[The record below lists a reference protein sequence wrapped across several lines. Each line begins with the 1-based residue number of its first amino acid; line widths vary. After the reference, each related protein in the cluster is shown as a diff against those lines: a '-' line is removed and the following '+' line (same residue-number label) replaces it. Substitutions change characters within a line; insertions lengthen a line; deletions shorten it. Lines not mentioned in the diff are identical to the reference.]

1 MSARKARFLAKK
13 CTKERMRV
21 RPYYERLPERLRV
34 EETTAA
40 PFPDHLHSQAELMYL
55 FDGAAEMR
63 VGGQSWALS
72 PGDLCVCF
80 PGVVHGYGER
90 SENAQALMLIIA
102 PELFGD
108 FSGMMSHYVP
118 ETPLVRAEALTEDV
132 RFCVEQLRRE
142 SARGTDERAARGYI
156 QVALAR
162 VLPRMAMTDRTAAAT
177 DASYDVL
184 KYLADHFTEPITLDS
199 LARALCVSKSYLSH
213 TFSRQLGANFRT
225 YVNTLRLDFAC
236 SLLRGA
242 DRTVTQIAYESGFES
257 QRTFN
262 RAFSQQY
269 GMTPS
274 RYRQRNRLCPGA
286 ADSKD
291 EEELK

>member
-1 MSARKARFLAKK
+1 MSARKATFLAKK

-21 RPYYERLPERLRV
+21 RPYYERMPERLRV

-40 PFPDHLHSQAELMYL
+40 PFPDHLHSQAELTYL
-55 FDGAAEMR
+55 FEGGASMR
-63 VGGQSWALS
+63 VGGQTWTLS
-72 PGDLCVCF
+72 PGDLCVSF

-90 SENAQALMLIIA
+90 SESARAMMLIFA

-118 ETPLVRAEALTEDV
+118 GTPLVRAEALPEDV
-132 RFCVEQLRRE
+132 RFCMERLRRE
-142 SARGTDERAARGYI
+142 CACGPDERAMRGYI
-156 QVALAR
+156 QVILAR
-162 VLPRMAMTDRTAAAT
+162 TLPGMAMVDRTSAAT

-184 KYLADHFTEPITLDS
+184 KYLADHFTEPVTLDS
-199 LARALCVSKSYLSH
+199 VSRALCVSKSYLSH

-274 RYRQRNRLCPGA
+274 RYRQHNRLCPGA
-286 ADSKD
+286 ADSED
-291 EEELK
+291 EEELA

>member
-1 MSARKARFLAKK
+1 MAKGRTVAKK
-13 CTKERMRV
+13 CTKQRMRV
-21 RPYYERLPERLRV
+21 GPYYERISERLRV
-34 EETTAA
+34 EETMAA
-40 PFPDHLHSQAELMYL
+40 PFPDHLHSQAELTYL

-63 VGGQSWALS
+63 VGGRTWTLS

-80 PGVVHGYGER
+80 PGVVHGYAECAER
-90 SENAQALMLIIA
+90 ARGLMLIFA

-118 ETPLVRAEALTEDV
+118 DAPLVRAEALPEDV
-132 RFCVEQLRRE
+132 RFCMERLRRE
-142 SARGTDERAARGYI
+142 CACGPDERAARGYI
-156 QVALAR
+156 QVILAR
-162 VLPRMAMTDRTAAAT
+162 VLPGMAMADRSAAAT

-184 KYLADHFTEPITLDS
+184 KYLAEHFTEPITLDS
-199 LARALCVSKSYLSH
+199 LSRALGVSKSYLSH

-236 SLLRGA
+236 SLLRGT
-242 DRTVTQIAYESGFES
+242 DRAVTQIAYESGFES

-262 RAFSQQY
+262 RAFFQQY

-274 RYRQRNRLCPGA
+274 RYRQRNRLCPGT
-286 ADSKD
+286 ADSECG
-291 EEELK
+291 EESE

>member
-1 MSARKARFLAKK
+1 MSARKAIFLAKK

-40 PFPDHLHSQAELMYL
+40 PFPDHLHSQAELMYV

-63 VGGQSWALS
+63 VGGQAWALS

-90 SENAQALMLIIA
+90 SEDAQALMLIFA

-118 ETPLVRAEALTEDV
+118 EIPLVRAETLPEDV
-132 RFCVEQLRRE
+132 RFCMEQLRRG
-142 SARGTDERAARGYI
+142 SACGPDERAARGYI
-156 QVALAR
+156 QVILAR
-162 VLPRMAMTDRTAAAT
+162 VLPGMAMTDRTAAAT

-199 LARALCVSKSYLSH
+199 LARTLCVSKSYLSH

-236 SLLRGA
+236 SLLRGT

-262 RAFSQQY
+262 RAFFQQY

-274 RYRQRNRLCPGA
+274 RYRQRNRLCPGT
-286 ADSKD
+286 ADSED

>member
-90 SENAQALMLIIA
+90 SENAQALMLIFA

-162 VLPRMAMTDRTAAAT
+162 VLPGMAMTDRTAAAT

-225 YVNTLRLDFAC
+225 YVNTLRLDFDNALTAQTDVPELAREAVRRDPFALFAEFYEKQNGEPMGAEMDAVVRAMLEGGE
-236 SLLRGA
+236 LL
-242 DRTVTQIAYESGFES
+242 
-257 QRTFN
+257 
-262 RAFSQQY
+262 
-269 GMTPS
+269 
-274 RYRQRNRLCPGA
+274 
-286 ADSKD
+286 
-291 EEELK
+291 